1 MDASLS
7 VQGTVVP
14 ETKSFRFSRFFSKK
28 GVIKS
33 LKAILPIAALTA
45 FFPDIAMAAGEGRDL
60 MQSGN
65 ESVKATFGSGSSV
78 VKWVILSEVL
88 VGGIMYMTTKNI
100 KFLAGFAILS
110 VFIAVGMSVAGY

>member
-7 VQGTVVP
+7 VQGTAVP
-14 ETKSFRFSRFFSKK
+14 ESQPSRFAQFFSKK
-28 GVIKS
+28 GLVKS

>member
-1 MDASLS
+1 MDALLS
-7 VQGTVVP
+7 VQGTAVP
-14 ETKSFRFSRFFSKK
+14 ESQPSRFAQFFSKK
-28 GVIKS
+28 GLVKS

-78 VKWVILSEVL
+78 VKWVVLAEVL

-110 VFIAVGMSVAGY
+110 VFIAIGMSVAGY

>member
-7 VQGTVVP
+7 VQGTAVP
-14 ETKSFRFSRFFSKK
+14 ESKPSRFSQFFSKK
-28 GVIKS
+28 DFVKS
-33 LKAILPIAALTA
+33 LKAVLPVAVLAA
-45 FFPDIAMAAGEGRDL
+45 FFPEVAMASGTGTDL
-60 MQSGN
+60 MASGN

-78 VKWVILSEVL
+78 VKWVVLAEVL